1 MQSASTSS
9 GEVERG
15 NWNEYLDD
23 FSSRN
28 EGRPTRL
35 ELIDPE
41 LGSQELEIHLPLVG
55 ISFEPEGSEA
65 GSVEIILGGK
75 SADDPRHMEHIVEDA
90 KRFVPIPGTHG
101 VEAGIA
107 VESGDGSRTLLTFED
122 LPELPPSE

>member
-15 NWNEYLDD
+15 KWNEYLID

-35 ELIDPE
+35 EVIDPE
-41 LGSQELEIHLPLVG
+41 LGSQELEIHFPLIG

-65 GSVEIILGGK
+65 GSVEIILGGD
-75 SADDPRHMEHIVEDA
+75 SADDSRHMEHIVEDA
-90 KRFVPIPGTHG
+90 KRIVPIPGTRD
-101 VEAGIA
+101 VEDGIA
-107 VESGDGSRTLLTFED
+107 IESGDGSRTLLTFE
-122 LPELPPSE
+122 ELRELARE